1 MILTRKYNKKK
12 KVERRKEIDMIFVI
26 GNEGFEISRET
37 IFKATKGVPPKQ
49 FDGRNRYYVE
59 LHGLKYPIKQPIHL
73 VTELPYTGR
82 FGAQDAHRIL
92 TKLGF
97 TVKLLSSTKGPEL
110 ARRIATSTDPTDG
123 TMKFA
128 ITLEQDEDGYIVASC
143 PALPGCHS
151 QGKTDEEAISNI
163 KEAIRGY
170 IASMRRH
177 GEPVPE
183 IKEIREVEVLV

>member
-1 MILTRKYNKKK
+1 MR
-12 KVERRKEIDMIFVI
+12 FVI
-26 GNEGFEISRET
+26 GNEGFEINRED
-37 IFKATKGVPPKQ
+37 ILNATRGIHPKG
-49 FDGRNRYYVE
+49 FDGRNRYYIE

-73 VTELPYTGR
+73 VTGLPYTGR
-82 FGAQDAHRIL
+82 FSAQDAHRIL
-92 TKLGF
+92 TKLGYA
-97 TVKLLSSTKGPEL
+97 VKLLPSASGLEP
-110 ARRIATSTDPTDG
+110 ARRISTSADTTG
-123 TMKFA
+123 GAVKFV

-143 PALPGCHS
+143 PALPGCYS

>member
-1 MILTRKYNKKK
+1 MPALIQYL
-12 KVERRKEIDMIFVI
+12 
-26 GNEGFEISRET
+26 
-37 IFKATKGVPPKQ
+37 
-49 FDGRNRYYVE
+49 
-59 LHGLKYPIKQPIHL
+59 LKQPVHL
-73 VTELPYTGR
+73 VTDLPYTGG

-97 TVKLLSSTKGPEL
+97 AVKLLPSSRGLEP
-110 ARRIATSTDPTDG
+110 ARKTVASTDINDG
-123 TMKFA
+123 AMKFV

-143 PALPGCHS
+143 PALPGCYS
-151 QGKTDEEAISNI
+151 QGKTDEDAISNI

>member
-1 MILTRKYNKKK
+1 MRFI
-12 KVERRKEIDMIFVI
+12 I
-26 GNEGFEISRET
+26 GNESFEIKRED
-37 IFKATKGVPPKQ
+37 IINATQGIHSKG

-59 LHGLKYPIKQPIHL
+59 LHGLQYPIKQPIHL
-73 VTELPYTGR
+73 VTDLPYTGR

-97 TVKLLSSTKGPEL
+97 AVKLLPSLMGLEQ
-110 ARRIATSTDPTDG
+110 ARKTVASTDINDG
-123 TMKFA
+123 VMKFI

-143 PALPGCHS
+143 PALPGCYS

>member
-1 MILTRKYNKKK
+1 
-12 KVERRKEIDMIFVI
+12 MIFVI
-26 GNEGFEISRET
+26 GNEGFEINRET
-37 IFKATKGVPPKQ
+37 ILKAIKGVSPRP

-59 LHGLKYPIKQPIHL
+59 LHGLRYPIKQPIHL

-82 FGAQDAHRIL
+82 FGAQDAQRIL

-97 TVKLLSSTKGPEL
+97 TVKLLSSTKRSEP
-110 ARRIATSTDPTDG
+110 ARRIVTSTNQTDG
-123 TMKFA
+123 SMKFA
-128 ITLEQDEDGYIVASC
+128 ITLERDEDGYIVASC

>member
-1 MILTRKYNKKK
+1 MTFI
-12 KVERRKEIDMIFVI
+12 I
-26 GNEGFEISRET
+26 GNESFEISREK
-37 IFKATKGVPPKQ
+37 IFKATKGVRPKQ

-73 VTELPYTGR
+73 VTGLPYTGR

-97 TVKLLSSTKGPEL
+97 TVKLLSSTKGPEPV
-110 ARRIATSTDPTDG
+110 RRTVTSTDTTDG
-123 TMKFA
+123 AIKFA
-128 ITLEQDEDGYIVASC
+128 ITLEQDEDGYIVVSC

>member
-1 MILTRKYNKKK
+1 MK
-12 KVERRKEIDMIFVI
+12 FVI
-26 GNEGFEISRET
+26 GNEHFEISRE
-37 IFKATKGVPPKQ
+37 KVLNATKGVPPKQ
-49 FDGRNRYYVE
+49 FDGRSKYYIE

-73 VTELPYTGR
+73 VTGLPYTGR

-97 TVKLLSSTKGPEL
+97 AVKLLPVAMGVEPV
-110 ARRIATSTDPTDG
+110 RRVITSAGTSDG
-123 TMKFA
+123 AIKFA
-128 ITLEQDEDGYIVASC
+128 ITLEQDEDGYIAVSC
-143 PALPGCHS
+143 PVLPGCHS
-151 QGKTDEEAISNI
+151 QGKTDEEAIANI

>member
-1 MILTRKYNKKK
+1 MR
-12 KVERRKEIDMIFVI
+12 FVI
-26 GNEGFEISRET
+26 GNEGFEINRED
-37 IFKATKGVPPKQ
+37 ILNATRGTHPKG

-59 LHGLKYPIKQPIHL
+59 LHGLKYPIKQPVHL
-73 VTELPYTGR
+73 VTGLPYTGR

-92 TKLGF
+92 TKLGYA
-97 TVKLLSSTKGPEL
+97 VQLLQSTRGLEP
-110 ARRIATSTDPTDG
+110 ARTIVTSTYTTG
-123 TMKFA
+123 GAMKFV
-128 ITLEQDEDGYIVASC
+128 ITLEQDEDGYIVANC
-143 PALPGCHS
+143 PALPGCFS
-151 QGKTDEEAISNI
+151 QGKTDEEAIYNI